1 MLKATWA
8 FLNECIEM
16 LERRGYKNRRNASH
30 SEPMTKTVGRTYWL
44 VKMELGEPLFSFRGE
59 AVGGGGGFSTWTAI
73 FMPP

>member
-16 LERRGYKNRRNASH
+16 LAQWGYKNRRNASH

-59 AVGGGGGFSTWTAI
+59 VVGGGGGFSTWTAI